1 MYLAFVEC
9 ATNLELMLSKL
20 LKDGGRSYGR
30 GCQKLTYK
38 FHLLILIFDSSFACN
53 IFCYSSMKFELKP
66 LPSKTTTL
74 VEEEYAFGDLLL
86 QYKFSF
92 LCSMFLILMLGNAK
106 TTC

>member
-74 VEEEYAFGDLLL
+74 VEEEYASAIYFSST
-86 QYKFSF
+86 SF
-92 LCSMFLILMLGNAK
+92 LFCVQCF
-106 TTC
+106 